1 VPSFKLQPVDAD
13 LVVMRT
19 LSLVSLLA
27 ALAVGGYLLSAQ
39 MRSTGPTSKTGS
51 AAIAEAGSEVA
62 TLNLQQAS
70 LALEQFR
77 TQSATYVGAPVGGF
91 GVQLARADS
100 ASYCVQTL
108 RAPVTHLAGP
118 GGTPAPGAC

>member
-1 VPSFKLQPVDAD
+1 
-13 LVVMRT
+13 MRT
-19 LSLVSLLA
+19 LSLLSLLA

-51 AAIAEAGSEVA
+51 AAIAAAGSEVA
-62 TLNLQQAS
+62 TLNLQQAAV
-70 LALEQFR
+70 ALEQFR
-77 TQSATYVGAPVGGF
+77 AQSSTYVGASVGEF
-91 GVQLARADS
+91 GVQLARAD
-100 ASYCVQTL
+100 AGSYCVQTL